1 MIKTI
6 EEFISL
12 FNNSLNNLSKL
23 ITDIE
28 PIKEASIYSVM
39 NGGKRIRPKL
49 VFLGAMSVANEVEY
63 KDIENLA
70 LGIELI
76 HSYSLVHDDLPSMD
90 NDSLRRGLPT
100 THVKYGVGMATLAG
114 DALLNLAFE
123 IMLKNIENLDAN
135 ELKKQVLAAKY
146 IVNNS
151 GINGM
156 VGGQCLD
163 LKNDQVNTIDIKD
176 LNLINSL
183 KTGALIKGALLAGA
197 IRYGANKEQIKALEE
212 YSEYLGLLF
221 QVVDDILDVTST
233 KEVLGKDVHQDE
245 KNEKPTY
252 VKLVGLDQS
261 YEDCKIFANKAIEC
275 IEIANITNKKLLI
288 ELIDKMLKRVN

>member
-12 FNNSLNNLSKL
+12 FNCSLNNLSNL

-28 PIKEASIYSVM
+28 PVKEASIYSVM

-49 VFLGAMSVANEVEY
+49 VYLGAMSITNEVNY

-90 NDSLRRGLPT
+90 NDSLRRGKPT

-123 IMLKNIENLDAN
+123 IMLKDVESLDSN

-163 LKNDQVNTIDIKD
+163 LKNDQINNIDLKD

-183 KTGALIKGALLAGA
+183 KTGALIKGALLSGA
-197 IRYGANKEQIKALEE
+197 IRYDANKDQIKALEG

-221 QVVDDILDVTST
+221 QVVDDILDVIST
-233 KEVLGKDVHQDE
+233 KEVLGKDVNQDE

-261 YEDCKIFANKAIEC
+261 YEDCKNFANKAIDC
-275 IEIANITNKKLLI
+275 IEHADIKNKELLI
-288 ELIDKMLKRVN
+288 DLIDKMLKRVN